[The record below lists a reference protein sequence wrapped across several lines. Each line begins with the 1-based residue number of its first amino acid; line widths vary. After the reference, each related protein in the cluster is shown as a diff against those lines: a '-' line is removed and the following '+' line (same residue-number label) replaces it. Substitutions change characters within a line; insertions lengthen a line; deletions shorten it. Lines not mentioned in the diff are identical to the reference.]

1 MSVSPK
7 ERTIDYNVSDVSL
20 LEKIRTL
27 GEGILL
33 AAALNYLFYES
44 LPACIPLLPVPFLYA
59 RMREKKAAADRRQ
72 RLNRYFKDAL
82 TSLSVSVQAGYS
94 LENAVSGARRDLE
107 RMYPAQE
114 EICREFRYMES
125 QLRLSVPVEEL
136 FLDLGSRSGVED
148 IRNFASVLSAAK
160 RTGGDTGRILQRCA
174 QMVGDKIDVQ
184 QEIEASVAAKKRE
197 QTVMSLMP
205 AAIIVYLKVTSPG
218 FMRVLY
224 GNIAGIC
231 VMTVCM
237 AVYFGAWLLGKRI
250 TEAGY
255 GFTRADFSY
264 DLRDRT
270 AHKNGASAGLENK
283 RIPAVLH
290 HRGGGKP
297 SGTVPDAAGKSR
309 GR

>member
-1 MSVSPK
+1 MNSRLN
-7 ERTIDYNVSDVSL
+7 EHTIDYSVSDLSL
-20 LEKIRTL
+20 VEKIRIL

-33 AAALNYLFYES
+33 AAAVNYLFYES
-44 LPACIPLLPVPFLYA
+44 LPACIPLLPVPVLYL
-59 RMREKKAAADRRQ
+59 RMREKKAGSDRRQ

-94 LENAVSGARRDLE
+94 LENAISGARRDLE

-125 QLRLSVPVEEL
+125 QLRLSVPAEEL
-136 FLDLGSRSGVED
+136 FLDLGKRSGVED
-148 IRNFASVLSAAK
+148 IQNFASVLSAAK

-184 QEIEASVAAKKRE
+184 QEIEASVAAKKME

-218 FMRVLY
+218 FMRILY
-224 GNIAGIC
+224 GNIPGIC

-237 AVYFGAWLLGKRI
+237 AVYFGAWLLGRRI

-264 DLRDRT
+264 DLRDRP
-270 AHKNGASAGLENK
+270 AHKKGAPAGMENK
-283 RIPAVLH
+283 GLPAVF
-290 HRGGGKP
+290 HRRTGRRPPGP
-297 SGTVPDAAGKSR
+297 VPDAAGR
-309 GR
+309 GRER